1 MSIFERLQKRLEV
14 EKHEEGIS
22 PLHIADLPPN
32 LRKVMRLMLREVEMS
47 DVELHQAV
55 EEMPAANRMNPAE
68 LDQALDELT
77 SQFWLIRRGLGE
89 RVTYQVNLRRK
100 AGSRIAQGIW
110 NVLDTKIEQSKGAE
124 KP

>member
-22 PLHIADLPPN
+22 PLNIADLPPN
-32 LRKVMRLMLREVEMS
+32 LRNVMRLMLREVEMS

-55 EEMPAANRMNPAE
+55 EEMPAADRMNPAE

-77 SQFWLIRRGLGE
+77 RQFWLIRRGLGE

>member
-14 EKHEEGIS
+14 DKHEEGIS
-22 PLHIADLPPN
+22 PLDIADLPPN
-32 LRKVMRLMLREVEMS
+32 LRKIMRLMLREVEMT

-55 EEMPAANRMNPAE
+55 GEMPVTDRMSAAA

-77 SQFWLIRRGLGE
+77 RQFWLIRRGLGE

-100 AGSRIAQGIW
+100 SGSRIAQGVW
-110 NVLDTKIEQSKGAE
+110 NVLDSKIGEAK
-124 KP
+124 K